1 MKFSMSRALT
11 IARREYLTTIKRK
24 AFLFTVIA
32 MPAYFAFVMTFS
44 ISLGTKEAKRAMSE
58 TNTIALVDSTGL
70 LAAAPPVLS
79 VEISEDANPFDTSGK
94 PPVTSKFSAEV
105 RRYPTEAA
113 ATEALKKNEVQQVL
127 VLPPSYMENGAARRY
142 SKNTGLIGSSGKERA
157 LLRWMTGAL
166 LAGRVDSALA
176 ERAVR
181 PGKALANYQLDE
193 EKGGFVLQNDLRE
206 TLSFMVPLALAMLL
220 ATSIVTGGQY
230 LLQGVAEEK
239 ESRIL
244 ESLLCTVSTD
254 DLMVGKLIGLGG
266 AGLTLVVT
274 WGIVSSYFGAPML
287 AFADFQMAPATLV
300 IAAIYFLLGYT
311 FYASIMTG
319 IGAVTNNMREAQ
331 QFAWMFTFAN
341 FIPFITMWATINNPN
356 SGLAVGLSLFPMT
369 AATEMMMRLGT
380 GAVVPVWLIAASM
393 GILALSAWIMLSI
406 SSRVFRIGLLMYGK
420 IPNLPEILK
429 WVTSKG

>member
-1 MKFSMSRALT
+1 MKFSMSRAMT

-32 MPAYFAFVMTFS
+32 MPAYFAFIMTFS
-44 ISLGTKEAKRAMSE
+44 MSLGQKEARRALSE

-70 LAAAPPVLS
+70 LAEAPPQLS
-79 VEISEDANPFDTSGK
+79 VEIAEEASPFDTRK
-94 PPVTSKFSAEV
+94 KAPVTRRFSADV
-105 RRYPTEAA
+105 KRYPDEAS
-113 ATEALKKNEVQQVL
+113 ATEALKQNEVQQVL
-127 VLPPSYMENGAARRY
+127 VLPVSYLKDGTARRY
-142 SKNTGLIGSSGKERA
+142 SKQSGIIGSSGRERSM
-157 LLRWMTGAL
+157 LRWLTSAL

-176 ERAVR
+176 ERAAR
-181 PGKALANYQLDE
+181 PGKDIVNYQLDD
-193 EKGGFVLQNDLRE
+193 KNVFVLQNDLRE
-206 TLSFMVPLALAMLL
+206 MLSFMVPLALAMLL

-266 AGLTLVVT
+266 AGLTLVAT
-274 WGIVSSYFGAPML
+274 WGLVSSYFGAPML
-287 AFADFQMAPATLV
+287 AFADFNIPPVTLV
-300 IAAIYFLLGYT
+300 LAAVYFLLGYT

-356 SGLAVGLSLFPMT
+356 SNLAVGLSMFPMT
-369 AATEMMMRLGT
+369 AATEMMLRLGT
-380 GAVVPVWLIAASM
+380 GVTVPPWQIATSM
-393 GILALSAWIMLSI
+393 GILAASAWLMLMI

-420 IPNLPEILK
+420 TPNLPEILK

>member
-1 MKFSMSRALT
+1 MKFSMSRAMT

-44 ISLGTKEAKRAMSE
+44 VSLGSKAAKRAMTE

-70 LAAAPPVLS
+70 LAETPPQMT
-79 VEISEDANPFDTSGK
+79 VEIVEDANPFDTSK
-94 PPVTSKFSAEV
+94 KAPVTNRFAADV
-105 RRYPTEAA
+105 RRFPTEASAKA
-113 ATEALKKNEVQQVL
+113 ALQKNEVQQVL
-127 VLPPSYMENGAARRY
+127 VLPANYMTEGSARRY
-142 SKNTGLIGSSGKERA
+142 SKNAGIIGSSGRERA
-157 LLRWMTGAL
+157 LLRWLTGAL
-166 LAGRVDSALA
+166 LAGHLDSSLA

-181 PGKALANYQLDE
+181 PGKGLVNYQLDD
-193 EKGGFVLQNDLRE
+193 KGQFVLQNDLRE
-206 TLSFMVPLALAMLL
+206 MLTFMVPLALAMLL

-266 AGLTLVVT
+266 AGLTLVGT
-274 WGIVSSYFGAPML
+274 WGLVSSYFGAPML
-287 AFADFQMAPATLV
+287 AVADFNMPFTTLA
-300 IAAIYFLLGYT
+300 IAAVYFLLGYT

-341 FIPFITMWATINNPN
+341 FIPFITMTATINDPN
-356 SGLAVGLSLFPMT
+356 SGLAVGLSMFPMT
-369 AATEMMMRLGT
+369 AATEMMLRLGT
-380 GAVVPVWLIAASM
+380 GATVPVWQLATSM
-393 GILALSAWIMLSI
+393 GILAASAWIMLMI

-420 IPNLPEILK
+420 TPNLPEILK

>member
-1 MKFSMSRALT
+1 MRFSMSRALT
-11 IARREYLTTIKRK
+11 IARREYMTTIKRR

-32 MPAYFAFVMTFS
+32 LPAYFAFVMSFS
-44 ISLGTKEAKRAMSE
+44 MSLGANEAKRAMSE

-70 LAAAPPVLS
+70 LAEAPPQLS
-79 VEISEDANPFDTSGK
+79 VELTEDANPFDTK
-94 PPVTSKFSAEV
+94 RREPKVTKFSADV
-105 RRYPTEAA
+105 RRYASEAL
-113 ATEALKKNEVQQVL
+113 ATEALKKNQVQQVL
-127 VLPPSYMENGAARRY
+127 VLPPSYLAGGAARRY
-142 SKNTGLIGSSGKERA
+142 SKNSGLIGSSGRERA
-157 LLRWMTGAL
+157 LLRWLTGAL
-166 LAGRVDSALA
+166 LAGRLDSSLA

-181 PGKALANYQLDE
+181 PGKDLANYQLDE
-193 EKGGFVLQNDLRE
+193 EKNDFVLQNDLRE
-206 TLSFMVPLALAMLL
+206 ALSFMVPLALAMLL

-266 AGLTLVVT
+266 AGLTLVAT
-274 WGIVSSYFGAPML
+274 WGLFSSYFGAPML
-287 AFADFQMAPATLV
+287 AFADFNMSPITLV
-300 IAAIYFLLGYT
+300 IAAIYFFLGYT

-319 IGAVTNNMREAQ
+319 IGAITNNMREAQ

-356 SGLAVGLSLFPMT
+356 GGLAVGLSMFPMT
-369 AATEMMMRLGT
+369 AATEMMLRIGT
-380 GAVVPVWLIAASM
+380 GAVIPAWQIAASM
-393 GILALSAWIMLSI
+393 GLLALSAWIMLSI

-420 IPNLPEILK
+420 TPNLPEILK